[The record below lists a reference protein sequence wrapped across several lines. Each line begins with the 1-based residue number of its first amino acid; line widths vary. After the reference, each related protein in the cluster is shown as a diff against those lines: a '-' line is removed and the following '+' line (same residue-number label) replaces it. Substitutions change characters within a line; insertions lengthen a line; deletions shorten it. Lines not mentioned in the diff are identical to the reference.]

1 MNFAIFLFILK
12 ITSIILLPSDDMW
25 NQAVKSIDERL
36 IYNFNKTHF
45 IFEEKNFTSL
55 GIDDKK
61 MKALYNKQ
69 DKIYKQ
75 CGITSY
81 IFAVSKI
88 NETIETLDS
97 IRTNTRDNL
106 RKNGYDVDNSIFSVF
121 SIDPISGLIYT
132 GSNTRAKYISND
144 DAKLMKEKIINNF
157 EKKNYYNAWD
167 DFFDDIIYF
176 CNNKTENKTSISE
189 NTTYYTE
196 KTKDSKSKTSEYLG
210 IIGGVAAIIG
220 IIILM
225 LAKLILK

>member
-25 NQAVKSIDERL
+25 NQAVKSIDEGL

-144 DAKLMKEKIINNF
+144 DAKLMKEKIMNNF
-157 EKKNYYNAWD
+157 EKK
-167 DFFDDIIYF
+167 
-176 CNNKTENKTSISE
+176 
-189 NTTYYTE
+189 
-196 KTKDSKSKTSEYLG
+196 
-210 IIGGVAAIIG
+210 
-220 IIILM
+220 IIIMLGMIFLM
-225 LAKLILK
+225 I